1 MGKNKMIAIRFD
13 ERTWMLL
20 NELSEKTGA
29 NISVIIRSMVIQGI
43 DGIVDESGN
52 LKINERQIQKE

>member
-1 MGKNKMIAIRFD
+1 MGNKRRSIRFD

-29 NISVIIRSMVIQGI
+29 SISVVVRGFIIRGLS
-43 DGIVDESGN
+43 GIVDESGN
-52 LKINERQIQKE
+52 LKINEKQIQKE

>member
-1 MGKNKMIAIRFD
+1 MGNKRRSVRFD

-29 NISVIIRSMVIQGI
+29 SISVVVRGFIIKGL
-43 DGIVDESGN
+43 DDIVDESGN

>member
-1 MGKNKMIAIRFD
+1 MGKNKMLAIRFD

-43 DGIVDESGN
+43 DEIVDESGN